1 MRPEGSAKRGILSIL
16 IFAIFVKMRKRESK
30 LLFYLKAE
38 DTKCMCS
45 PRNIHLESGTTLTE
59 VLIAVLLFA
68 IFFMSIFE
76 LNAVCLRYIDAG
88 KESIAALELVHDR
101 FEVLRNLAFTDLTN
115 TTYLQGLL
123 SSPANG
129 SDFAKKATEVVRV
142 SQYPVPLG
150 VTQLT
155 RKGDGTV
162 TTNSTAVDLGTNLVQ
177 VAVTDTWNMTFGG
190 RTRSAQI
197 TTIISNGTKK

>member
-1 MRPEGSAKRGILSIL
+1 
-16 IFAIFVKMRKRESK
+16 
-30 LLFYLKAE
+30 
-38 DTKCMCS
+38 MCS
-45 PRNIHLESGTTLTE
+45 PRNIHLQSGTTLTE

-68 IFFMSIFE
+68 IFFMSVFE

-101 FEVLRNLAFTDLTN
+101 VEVLRNLAFTDLTN
-115 TTYLQGLL
+115 TAYLQGLL

-129 SDFAKKATEVVRV
+129 SDFAKKVTEVVTV

-162 TTNSTAVDLGTNLVQ
+162 TTDSTATDLGINLVR
-177 VAVTDTWNMTFGG
+177 VGVTDTWNMTFGG
-190 RTRSAQI
+190 RTRSAQV